1 MGKSLFL
8 DCLDFYYYLN
18 YKDVSDSIFT
28 NLAVQEHQSALRN
41 SMHVLN
47 LNFSN
52 TDVISFERFDKSFN
66 FAINDSIKWM
76 KEIYNKISDFKIEE
90 ECIRTLENLAEEITI
105 QNSSLLILIDE
116 YDSSITKFFSK
127 QEENENLKY
136 NFNESEKVLSIF
148 RMFFST
154 LKKILKYPK
163 IYLFIT
169 GISSLNDFISG
180 FNIGKYIGEDEGYA
194 EILGYPEEFVIE
206 GLQRLKIPPD
216 FQEPVYNKLREDN
229 NGYRYAYVPGT
240 VPLYNPAKINYCF
253 QNMQDNLEHIMFKH
267 Q

>member
-127 QEENENLKY
+127 QEENE
-136 NFNESEKVLSIF
+136 SHQSIYW
-148 RMFFST
+148 RSST
-154 LKKILKYPK
+154 A
-163 IYLFIT
+163 FVE
-169 GISSLNDFISG
+169 FEG
-180 FNIGKYIGEDEGYA
+180 FYT
-194 EILGYPEEFVIE
+194 
-206 GLQRLKIPPD
+206 
-216 FQEPVYNKLREDN
+216 N
-229 NGYRYAYVPGT
+229 N
-240 VPLYNPAKINYCF
+240 
-253 QNMQDNLEHIMFKH
+253 
-267 Q
+267 